1 MIQTSAFDELLEL
14 QGICECW
21 TRHVGTLVFLSFSQ
35 HEALFVVTTEVQSH
49 ISRYGMLTLNMD

>member
-21 TRHVGTLVFLSFSQ
+21 TRHVGTHGIFVLFTIFSLVYCDNGGPKS
-35 HEALFVVTTEVQSH
+35 
-49 ISRYGMLTLNMD
+49 Y